1 MDIEKRTFQAE
12 LRVSGDKRKISGYGA
27 LFDSQSV
34 DLGGFRES
42 IAPGAF
48 ADTLKRDLEADPIF
62 LLWQH
67 NSEKP
72 LGTTKN
78 GTLKVWEDSRGLAF
92 EAIPPKTSWAF
103 DAREAIKSGL
113 ISQCSFGFEIQEDDW
128 QGGDR
133 RELQK
138 VKLHEV
144 SIVTFPAYPATTVE
158 ARKAQKN
165 RRKTMTENLRHE
177 CYEHFDF
184 AKMYSKDPLEKKE
197 YLREVEAYDDLA
209 AKLSFPTI
217 RNEGMKGVQRFWDKT
232 GNEPVREPISKPLM
246 ETTTRD
252 QDKPFESFADQVSAI
267 TRAGLPGG
275 TADRRLSDIRAA
287 TGMSEGIPSD
297 GGFLLQDS
305 YASDII
311 MSAYDVGKIAKLCR
325 RITVGPNSNSIKIN
339 GLDETSR
346 VAGSRWGGVRSYYI
360 EEAGEKTASKPTF
373 RQIELNL
380 HKSVVLIYATDEML
394 NDSKILAGVLRTIAR
409 DEIAFTM
416 DSGIIQGNGTGQPLG
431 IKNAS
436 CLIDVDKETGQAAN
450 SFLLENALSMWS
462 RLLPNSKQNAVWLIH
477 PDLETEMYKMALSIG
492 VGGAAVFMPS
502 AAATPYST
510 LFGRAVIPCEHCE
523 SLGSLG
529 DIYLADFK
537 NGYLIAEKGGV
548 QEDMSI
554 SVRFVYDESVYR
566 WVRRWDGSPV
576 LSSAVTPLNG
586 SSTQS
591 HFVSLKA
598 RS

>member
-1 MDIEKRTFQAE
+1 MEKRTYDAE
-12 LRVSGDKRKISGYGA
+12 LRVAGDKRKITGYGA
-27 LFDSQSV
+27 LFNSESV
-34 DLGGFRES
+34 DLGGFTET
-42 IAPGAF
+42 IKPGAF
-48 ADTLKRDLEADPIF
+48 RDSLNRDLESDPVF

-67 NSEKP
+67 DEKKP
-72 LGTTKN
+72 LGSTKN
-78 GTLKVWEDSRGLAF
+78 QTLKIWEDEKGLAF
-92 EAIPPKTSWAF
+92 EAIPPKTSWAL

-113 ISQCSFGFEIQEDDW
+113 ISQCSFGFDIQEDDW

-133 RELQK
+133 RELRR
-138 VKLHEV
+138 VRLHEV
-144 SIVTFPAYPATTVE
+144 SIVTFPAYTKTSAE
-158 ARKAQKN
+158 ARKNRSKSMEQMKAQAIKHLEEIQELRGN
-165 RRKTMTENLRHE
+165 PSRVDDYNFHVNEYDNLAERLKAPTFRDSG
-177 CYEHFDF
+177 YNGVDEHWSRP
-184 AKMYSKDPLEKKE
+184 AS
-197 YLREVEAYDDLA
+197 A
-209 AKLSFPTI
+209 
-217 RNEGMKGVQRFWDKT
+217 
-232 GNEPVREPISKPLM
+232 PISKPLM

-252 QDKPFESFADQVSAI
+252 DSKPFESFADQVGAI

-275 TADRRLSDIRAA
+275 SADRRLSDVRAA
-287 TGMSEGIPSD
+287 TGLQEGIPSD

-346 VAGSRWGGVRSYYI
+346 VAGSRWGGVQSYWV

-380 HKSVVLIYATDEML
+380 NKSVVLIYATDEML
-394 NDSKILAGVLRTIAR
+394 QDSKILAGVLRTIAR
-409 DEIAFTM
+409 DEISFTM
-416 DSGIIQGNGTGQPLG
+416 DSGIIAGSGVGQSLG

-436 CLIDVDKETGQAAN
+436 CLIDVDKEAGQAAS
-450 SFLLENALSMWS
+450 SFVYENALSMWS

-477 PDLETEMYKMALSIG
+477 PDLEPEIYKMALSIG
-492 VGGAAVFMPS
+492 TGGSSVFMPS

-510 LFGRAVIPCEHCE
+510 LFGRPIIPCEHCE
-523 SLGSLG
+523 TLGSLG

-537 NGYLIAEKGGV
+537 SGYVIAEKGGV

-554 SVRFVYDESVYR
+554 SVRFVFDESVYR
-566 WVRRWDGSPV
+566 WVRRWDGTPV

-586 SSTQS
+586 SNTQS
-591 HFVSLKA
+591 HFVALKERA
-598 RS
+598 

>member
-1 MDIEKRTFQAE
+1 MAREIQKRTLPATE
-12 LRVSGDKRKISGYGA
+12 LRVAGDGRSITGYA
-27 LFDSQSV
+27 AVFNSDSENLGYIETLRRGCFTDSLQRDQVKNPILCFWNHNV
-34 DLGGFRES
+34 DM
-42 IAPGAF
+42 
-48 ADTLKRDLEADPIF
+48 
-62 LLWQH
+62 
-67 NSEKP
+67 P
-72 LGTTKN
+72 LGTTSN
-78 GTLKVWEDSRGLAF
+78 GSLILEEDSRGLKFTAR
-92 EAIPPKTSWAF
+92 PGKTTYAR
-103 DAREAIKSGL
+103 DAREAISAGL
-113 ISQCSFGFEIQEDDW
+113 VQGCSFGFTITKDNWNDGASRREIITADLREVSPCTQPAYTATSVSVR
-128 QGGDR
+128 DR
-133 RELQK
+133 RK
-138 VKLHEV
+138 
-144 SIVTFPAYPATTVE
+144 
-158 ARKAQKN
+158 KN
-165 RRKTMTENLRHE
+165 MENLRHE

-197 YLREVEAYDDLA
+197 YLREVEAYDTLA
-209 AKLSFPTI
+209 KKLELPTI

-232 GNEPVREPISKPLM
+232 GNEPAREPISKPLM

-252 QDKPFESFADQVSAI
+252 QNKPFDSFADQVGAI

-287 TGMSEGIPSD
+287 TGLGESIPAD

-380 HKSVVLIYATDEML
+380 NKSVVLIYCTDEML
-394 NDSKILAGVLRTIAR
+394 QDSKILAGVLRTIAR

-416 DSGIIQGNGTGQPLG
+416 DSGVISGNGVGQPMG

-436 CLIDVDKETGQAAN
+436 CLIDVDKEPGQAAN

-477 PDLETEMYKMALSIG
+477 PDLESEIYKMSLSIG
-492 VGGAAVFMPS
+492 TGGSSVFMPS

-510 LFGRAVIPCEHCE
+510 LFGRPLIPCEHCE

-529 DIYLADFK
+529 DVYLADFK
-537 NGYLIAEKGGV
+537 NGYIIAEKGGV

-554 SVRFVYDESVYR
+554 SVRFVFDESVYR
-566 WVRRWDGSPV
+566 WVRRWDGTPV

-586 SSTQS
+586 SNTQS
-591 HFVSLKA
+591 HFVSLKE